1 MSGLN
6 VGDKLREVGHGIGGP
21 RIGPEMT
28 VERLTPTGIA
38 VLSNGDRLNPREI
51 LGGWEVRGSSAGNGW
66 RIRRYH
72 RVDSEEVQDAIREY
86 AIKRR
91 QYVVMDAYDTWRRER
106 TRDNL
111 LRLIAAAETAAKG
124 MDE

>member
-1 MSGLN
+1 MTSLN
-6 VGDKLREVGHGIGGP
+6 VGDRLRVVGNGIRGP
-21 RIGPEMT
+21 GIGPEVT
-28 VERLTPTGIA
+28 VERLTPSGIA
-38 VLSNGDRLNPREI
+38 VLSNGDRLNPRRFS
-51 LGGWEVRGSSAGNGW
+51 GGWEVRGSTSGNVW

-72 RVDSEEVQDAIREY
+72 LADSEIVKYALREY

-91 QYVVMDAYDTWRRER
+91 QYAVERAYEAWRRDR

-124 MDE
+124 LDE

>member
-1 MSGLN
+1 MSGLD
-6 VGDKLREVGHGIGGP
+6 VGDKLREVGHGIGGSSV
-21 RIGPEMT
+21 GPEVT

-38 VLSNGDRLNPREI
+38 VLSNGDRLNPQQVF
-51 LGGWEVRGSSAGNGW
+51 GGWEVRGSNNRHW
-66 RIRRYH
+66 RIRRYNL
-72 RVDSEEVQDAIREY
+72 VDSEEVQDAIREY

-91 QYVVMDAYDTWRRER
+91 QHAVDSAHEAWRRDR

>member
-6 VGDKLREVGHGIGGP
+6 VGDELREVGHSS
-21 RIGPEMT
+21 IGPEVT

-51 LGGWEVRGSSAGNGW
+51 FGGWEVRGSSNGNVW

-72 RVDSEEVQDAIREY
+72 LVDSEEVQDAIREY

-91 QYVVMDAYDTWRRER
+91 QNAVVDAFEAWRRDR

>member
-6 VGDKLREVGHGIGGP
+6 VGDKLREVDRGAGGSS
-21 RIGPEMT
+21 IGPEVT

-38 VLSNGDRLNPREI
+38 VLSNGSRLNPRKTF
-51 LGGWEVRGSSAGNGW
+51 GGWEVRGSGAGNGW

-86 AIKRR
+86 ATKRR
-91 QYVVMDAYDTWRRER
+91 QNVVIDAFEAWRQNR

-111 LRLIAAAETAAKG
+111 LRLIAAAETAAKR

>member
-6 VGDKLREVGHGIGGP
+6 VGDKLREVGGGIGGSS
-21 RIGPEMT
+21 IGPEVT
-28 VERLTPTGIA
+28 VERLTPAGIA
-38 VLSNGDRLNPREI
+38 VLSNGERLNPRQVF
-51 LGGWEVRGSSAGNGW
+51 GGWDVRGSSSGL
-66 RIRRYH
+66 RIYRLAN
-72 RVDSEEVQDAIREY
+72 SERVQDALRENE
-86 AIKRR
+86 AR
-91 QYVVMDAYDTWRRER
+91 QCQHAVDSAHEAWRRDR